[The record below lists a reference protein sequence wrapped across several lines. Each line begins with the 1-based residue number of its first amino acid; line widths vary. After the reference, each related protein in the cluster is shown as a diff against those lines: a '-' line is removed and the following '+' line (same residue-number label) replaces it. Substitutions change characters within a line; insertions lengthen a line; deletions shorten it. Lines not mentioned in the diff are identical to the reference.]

1 MKETT
6 SIQQYVVNKLL
17 EDKKLSTNSLL
28 DAIFKVCSYDQFNS
42 ILSII
47 IESSTCEETSDL
59 VKVKIYISEKVT
71 IDSKLEAIRIIK
83 KNYGLGLKEAK
94 DYIDNCVG
102 KHSTLPR
109 DLKLEEAR
117 KLVDILGYF
126 GIDVTIIKNY

>member
-1 MKETT
+1 MKEAT

-59 VKVKIYISEKVT
+59 VKVKIYISEEVT

-83 KNYGLGLKEAK
+83 VRILDNPVGLISLQSA
-94 DYIDNCVG
+94 
-102 KHSTLPR
+102 
-109 DLKLEEAR
+109 
-117 KLVDILGYF
+117 
-126 GIDVTIIKNY
+126 